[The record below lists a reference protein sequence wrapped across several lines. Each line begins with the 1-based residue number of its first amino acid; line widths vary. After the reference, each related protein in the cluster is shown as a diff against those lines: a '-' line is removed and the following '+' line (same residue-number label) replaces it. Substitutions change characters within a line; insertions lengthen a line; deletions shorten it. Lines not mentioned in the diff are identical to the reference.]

1 MTGAHRIVILGAGYA
16 GLAAARQ
23 AARAEGAKV
32 TVVDARAEF
41 VDRVRLHQALAGQ
54 QVRRTDLRKSL
65 ERKGIEF
72 IQARVGRIDAAGRRI
87 ELAAVDAAPG
97 TASHQPGWVLGYDT
111 LVYALGSRGDRSAVP
126 GAGEFA
132 YSVATPEDLAR
143 VPELT
148 GTVAVVGGG
157 ATGIE
162 VAAELAESRPDLEVA
177 LVSAD
182 EPGGWLSAAARD
194 HIRATFDRLG
204 VRVHSDAKV
213 ESVTAAGLELAG
225 GERIEAGI
233 VLWCTGFAVPQV
245 AIRSGLAV
253 DAHGRVLVDDKLRS
267 RSHPAVYAVGDCAVM
282 AGPDGRA
289 LRMACATALP
299 AGKYVGKSIVSRLRG
314 REPRAHSY
322 GYVLQCISLGRRDAV
337 VQRVR
342 ADDSPTDRVF
352 TGRPAVWIKE
362 GIVRGVGGAAR
373 LSPLT

>member
-1 MTGAHRIVILGAGYA
+1 MTTAAHRIVILGAGYA

-23 AARAEGAKV
+23 ALRAKGAQV
-32 TVVDARAEF
+32 TVIDARAEF

-54 QVRRTDLRKSL
+54 PVRRTDIRKSL

-72 IQARVGRIDAAGRRI
+72 VQARVERIDPAARRV
-87 ELAAVDAAPG
+87 ELAADGAARG
-97 TASHQPGWVLGYDT
+97 AGWALHYDT

-132 YSVATPEDLAR
+132 YSIATPEDLAR
-143 VPELT
+143 IPELT
-148 GTVAVVGGG
+148 GKIAVVGGG

-162 VAAELAESRPDLEVA
+162 LAAELAESRPDLEVE
-177 LVSAD
+177 LVSAE
-182 EPGGWLSAAARD
+182 EPGSWLSAKARD

-204 VRVHSDAKV
+204 VRVHAGVKV
-213 ESVTAAGLELAG
+213 REVTAAGLELVG
-225 GERIEAGI
+225 GERIDAGI
-233 VLWCTGFAVPQV
+233 VLWCTGFAVPDV

-253 DAHGRVLVDDKLRS
+253 DADGRVLVDDKLRS
-267 RSHPAVYAVGDCAVM
+267 RSHPAVYAVGDCALM
-282 AGPDGRA
+282 PGSDGRA

-299 AGKYVGKSIVSRLRG
+299 AGKYVGASIVSRLRG
-314 REPRAHSY
+314 REPEAHSF

-342 ADDSPTDRVF
+342 PDDAPTDRVF
-352 TGRPAVWIKE
+352 TGRLGVFIKE
-362 GIVRGVGGAAR
+362 SIVRAVGGAAR